1 MAPRLPSLPQAQA
14 TRRLRPALYVL
25 LAGVIACSGAL
36 SFAMERTAGQVRDA
50 SMPLHARQ
58 VALVDD
64 LARCDHALQC
74 YQLALEAGT
83 RMVAASR
90 ETERSIDSISRMVH
104 LFNVLALLTAGFM
117 IWQLRE
123 RFRSEDELA
132 HQARHDPLTGL
143 PDRRSL
149 ELALQRL
156 RPGMPATLVLGA
168 IDRFGAVVGGYGHG
182 FGDRMIQSLVA
193 RIDTVAQLHG
203 GAPFRLDGA
212 NIAVLYRLGPDD
224 PALLGAVEA
233 LLRSVGTPFS
243 VDGHEVFSS
252 LSLGLAGAPH
262 DGPDGPALLR
272 NADAALRHARHGGGD
287 RALAYSA
294 DLNARTAQRLALD
307 ASLRRAI
314 ERRELEVVYQ
324 PQQRLRDGALV
335 GFEALLRWRHDGA
348 QISPAEFIPQAE
360 QSGLI
365 VEIGEWVLAQACRQA
380 VLWRALADP
389 PPVVAV
395 NVSPRQFAQP
405 GFADMVRRVLR
416 ASGAPPAAIELEIT
430 EGVMVEGGERAEAL
444 LRSLRA
450 LGLRLSIDDFGTGH
464 SSLAYL
470 KRFPI
475 HKLKID
481 QSFVGALALDD
492 AGGGPDGAI
501 VRAVIALGHNL
512 GLEVIAEG
520 VEDAVR
526 RARLAAWGCD
536 EIQGYHYGRPM
547 DAAGATAFI
556 AAAQT
561 ALIPD
566 HTQV

>member
-1 MAPRLPSLPQAQA
+1 MARRFPTLAQALA
-14 TRRLRPALYVL
+14 TRRLRPAIYAL
-25 LAGVIACSGAL
+25 LACVIACGAAL
-36 SFAMERTAGQVRDA
+36 SFTLERTAAQVGA
-50 SMPLHARQ
+50 SSASLRA
-58 VALVDD
+58 D
-64 LARCDHALQC
+64 LP
-74 YQLALEAGT
+74 E
-83 RMVAASR
+83 ASR
-90 ETERSIDSISRMVH
+90 ENERSVQRIMQMVH
-104 LFNVLALLTAGFM
+104 LFNVLALLTAAFM

-132 HQARHDPLTGL
+132 RQAGHDPLTGL

-149 ELALQRL
+149 DLALQRL
-156 RPGMPATLVLGA
+156 RPGLPATLVLGT

-212 NIAVLYRLGPDD
+212 NIAVLYRLDRHEL
-224 PALLGAVEA
+224 ALRGAVDA
-233 LLRSVGTPFS
+233 LLRSVRTPFC
-243 VDGHEVFSS
+243 VDGHEIFSS
-252 LSLGLAGAPH
+252 LSLGVAGAPH
-262 DGPDGPALLR
+262 DGLDGTALLR

-287 RALAYSA
+287 RALSYSA
-294 DLNARTAQRLALD
+294 DLNARTAQRLELEA
-307 ASLRRAI
+307 ALRRAI
-314 ERRELEVVYQ
+314 ERHQLELHYQ
-324 PQQRLRDGALV
+324 PQQRLADGRLV

-348 QISPAEFIPQAE
+348 NVSPAEFIPLAE
-360 QSGLI
+360 ESGLI
-365 VEIGEWVLAQACRQA
+365 VQIGEWVLEQACRQA
-380 VLWRALADP
+380 VLWRTPGAP
-389 PPVVAV
+389 PLVVAV

-405 GFADMVRRVLR
+405 GFADMVRRTLR

-470 KRFPI
+470 KRFAI

-481 QSFVGALALDD
+481 QSFVRALGDGPGQD
-492 AGGGPDGAI
+492 AGGADGAI
-501 VRAVIALGHNL
+501 VQAVIGLGHNL
-512 GLEVIAEG
+512 GLDVIAEG
-520 VEDAVR
+520 VETPAQ
-526 RARLAAWGCD
+526 RALLRAWGCD

-547 DAAGATAFI
+547 DAAAASAFI
-556 AAAQT
+556 AAAQP

-566 HTQV
+566 HTEV